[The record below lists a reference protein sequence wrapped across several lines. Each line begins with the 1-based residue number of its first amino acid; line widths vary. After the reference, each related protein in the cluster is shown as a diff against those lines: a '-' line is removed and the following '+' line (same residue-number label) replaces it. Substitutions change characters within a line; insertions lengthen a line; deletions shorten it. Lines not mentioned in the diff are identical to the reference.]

1 MFESLLSSLCQQCV
15 ATMWNRREALYEG
28 ICFVLRTLGRE
39 WSQKY
44 EIEVMNVALFSLKSA
59 PKEMSMATVKAFGF
73 VLEVCGVLYGEI
85 ERPDDITIIDI
96 LARKGNGKEEKVN
109 SDSAG
114 KEEMDEEGNPVVAF
128 EALPLRTP
136 CDEVLEILITEIAS
150 TKHSLR

>member
-1 MFESLLSSLCQQCV
+1 
-15 ATMWNRREALYEG
+15 
-28 ICFVLRTLGRE
+28 
-39 WSQKY
+39 
-44 EIEVMNVALFSLKSA
+44 
-59 PKEMSMATVKAFGF
+59 MSMATVKAFGF

-114 KEEMDEEGNPVVAF
+114 KEEMDEEGKPVVA